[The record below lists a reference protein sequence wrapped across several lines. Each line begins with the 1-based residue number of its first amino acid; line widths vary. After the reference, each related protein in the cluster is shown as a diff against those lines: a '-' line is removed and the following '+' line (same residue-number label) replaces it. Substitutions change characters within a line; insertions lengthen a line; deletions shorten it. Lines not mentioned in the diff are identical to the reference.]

1 MLKITIAMKKI
12 TVIIPTMNC
21 EKDLEECMIA
31 LKNQK
36 FRDFEI
42 LVVDGHSKD
51 NTVGIAKKY
60 GAKVI
65 FDEGATRAS
74 ACNRALENVSTPYIA
89 FTDADCLPPPNW
101 LERIIEDFEEN
112 DVASVGGANFSP
124 DSDNDFAKC
133 VDIVYSSRFVTGTAR
148 YGKVY
153 NEITEIEHNPGCN
166 SAYNMKFIEGIK
178 FDESLPT
185 AEDVV
190 FDYEIRKRGGKI
202 IFDPNIGMPHKR
214 RNNLKGFW
222 KQIYRYG
229 LGRAIANKK
238 YKELASIFHVLPS
251 IAIILLP
258 IYIIFSIIF
267 WIFFSPVFL
276 YLLFALL
283 LSYFLLCLYGS
294 ATSYS
299 RYKNVRRIIKAA
311 FLIPVAHLAWGIGYI
326 KGMRK

>member
-1 MLKITIAMKKI
+1 MKKI

-21 EKDLEECMIA
+21 EKDLEECLIS

-36 FRDFEI
+36 FKDFEV

-51 NTVGIAKKY
+51 NTVAIAKKY

-65 FDEGATRAS
+65 FDEGKTRAS
-74 ACNRALENVSTPYIA
+74 ACNRALKEVSTPYIA
-89 FTDADCLPPPNW
+89 FTDADCLPTPNW
-101 LERIIEDFEEN
+101 LEKIIEDFEKN

-124 DSDNDFAKC
+124 QSDNDFAKC

-153 NEITEIEHNPGCN
+153 SEIREVEHNPGCN
-166 SAYNMKFIEGIK
+166 SAYSMKFIEGIK

-202 IFDPNIGMPHKR
+202 LFDPELEMPHKR
-214 RNNLKGFW
+214 RNNLKSLW

-229 LGRAIANKK
+229 EGRAIANKK
-238 YKELASIFHVLPS
+238 YKELKSIFHILPS
-251 IAIILLP
+251 LAIIFLP
-258 IYIIFSIIF
+258 IFLIFSIIF
-267 WIFFSPVFL
+267 WILFSPLLL
-276 YLLFALL
+276 YLFFAFL

-294 ATSYS
+294 ATSFS
-299 RYKNVRRIIKAA
+299 KYKNARRIIKSA
-311 FLIPVAHLAWGIGYI
+311 FLIPIAHAAWGFGYL